1 MGYKPQFTQLHL
13 HCECGDTPQLHG
25 TIPTCITLWSVL
37 FSRLI
42 WQVAAQSLADVAD
55 SFHEEGNM
63 IILAA
68 KKMSEQMFQMAEYSH
83 GRGELLV
90 ANTLSA

>member
-1 MGYKPQFTQLHL
+1 MSVVTHPNSVAQSPPVSQ
-13 HCECGDTPQLHG
+13 C
-25 TIPTCITLWSVL
+25 VL
-37 FSRLI
+37 FCFLCLV

-90 ANTLSA
+90 ANTLPA